1 VAPYL
6 ADTSLIIDLINDQS
20 GRREFIKQLLQ
31 PDEDLHCCTIN
42 MIEVF
47 AGMRKGE
54 EKLTA
59 HWFDK
64 FSYHDVTREIA
75 QEAGVLLYQ
84 RRRKGKTLSLADA
97 TIAAVAIHYDLV
109 LLTDN
114 ERHFPMPELA
124 RHPLPA
130 APTT

>member
-1 VAPYL
+1 MAHYL

-31 PDEDLHCCTIN
+31 AEENLHCCTIN
-42 MIEVF
+42 VIEVF

-54 EKLTA
+54 EQLTTQ
-59 HWFDK
+59 WFDQ

-75 QEAGVLLYQ
+75 QESGILLYQ
-84 RRRKGKTLSLADA
+84 WRKKGKTLSLADA
-97 TIAAVAIHYDLV
+97 TIAAVAIHYGLV

-114 ERHFPMPELA
+114 GRHFPMPELL

-130 APTT
+130 APAG